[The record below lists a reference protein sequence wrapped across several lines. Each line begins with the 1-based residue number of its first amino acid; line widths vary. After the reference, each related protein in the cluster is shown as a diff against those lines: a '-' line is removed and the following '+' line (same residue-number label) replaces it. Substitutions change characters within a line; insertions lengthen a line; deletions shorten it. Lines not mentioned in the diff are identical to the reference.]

1 MTDLIRYN
9 IEHVSRYVYETP
21 AARSVMWLCLEPR
34 NDFDQTLRSFDA
46 QTEPHA
52 TLSEESDSFGN
63 NKHVITT
70 QLQARIPRHHHAFRS
85 RHRNRRKTANRART
99 RRLGRDRRMD
109 QHL

>member
-34 NDFDQTLRSFDA
+34 NDFDQTVRNFEA
-46 QTEPHA
+46 QTKPHA

-63 NKHVITT
+63 NKTRHHS
-70 QLQARIPRHHHAFRS
+70 QLQARFLGDHHQ
-85 RHRNRRKTANRART
+85 
-99 RRLGRDRRMD
+99 G
-109 QHL
+109 